1 MFGAGVDVKDK
12 DAIMA
17 QIMGK
22 PFEAKKGLA
31 AVVGSGMYQ
40 IKIPEG
46 ETRTYGELFK
56 SMVKDGL
63 IPLGLYRGVLK
74 NMQVGP
80 KGNKLPYVFTNPPK
94 ETELFSC
101 DKVFVLSQKPIMGK
115 RTLSKRTDWSLVR
128 NLDMDPVD
136 KLRRQLK
143 QVEDLTNRRVDILDT
158 KVEDVLSALREVSGK
173 GKFDFE
179 HAKEAE
185 GHEEYRRMFDD
196 RENGGGG
203 GGGKLGSPGRSVRG
217 RSGSPGRSIR
227 GKKQLGQ
234 LGLQETADYPESPER
249 DADLVPEA

>member
-1 MFGAGVDVKDK
+1 
-12 DAIMA
+12 MA

-56 SMVKDGL
+56 SMVKEGL

-115 RTLSKRTDWSLVR
+115 RTLSKRTDWALVR
-128 NLDMDPVD
+128 NLDLDPVD
-136 KLRRQLK
+136 KVRRQLK
-143 QVEDLTNRRVDILDT
+143 QVEDLTNRRVDLLET
-158 KVEDVLSALREVSGK
+158 KVEDVLNALREVSGK

-196 RENGGGG
+196 RENGGGAG
-203 GGGKLGSPGRSVRG
+203 SRLGSPGRSVRG
-217 RSGSPGRSIR
+217 RSMSPGRSFR
-227 GKKQLGQ
+227 VKKQPGGPQ
-234 LGLQETADYPESPER
+234 AAADHPHSSER
-249 DADLVPEA
+249 DTSLVAE